1 MKTIFLVL
9 MVCVA
14 GAVVGCSSVYDVK
27 YDYAQETDF
36 SQMQTYDW
44 LPTPEGADINDISVE
59 RVKKAVNAELKAK
72 GLQLS
77 SQDPDFMIAEH
88 MGAEEKVQ
96 INNWGYAY
104 GPYDGYWGGHW
115 GRGGSGASRGVSEY
129 RYEEGTLIL
138 DFVDAETNKLIWRG
152 AAKAEID
159 RTNTPEK
166 KDKLVAEAVQKIL
179 KSFPPQG
186 AK

>member
-9 MVCVA
+9 LVCVA
-14 GAVVGCSSVYDVK
+14 GMPIGCSSVYDVQFD
-27 YDYAQETDF
+27 YDQKTDF
-36 SQMQTYDW
+36 SQLQAYDW
-44 LPTPEGADINDISVE
+44 LPTPEGANINDISVE

-72 GLQLS
+72 GFQLS
-77 SQDPDFMIAEH
+77 SQNPDFMIAEH

-96 INNWGYAY
+96 INNWGYTY

-138 DFVDAETNKLIWRG
+138 DFVDTETNKLIWRG

-159 RTNTPEK
+159 RVNTPEK

-179 KSFPPQG
+179 ANFPPQN
-186 AK
+186 KK